1 MPKALASVR
10 LKTIRLWEHHMQ
22 RWMEAYRSG
31 SGTTEAQMQVKMFSS
46 HKYKSHR
53 CVPETVAHALDAVP

>member
-1 MPKALASVR
+1 
-10 LKTIRLWEHHMQ
+10 MQ

-31 SGTTEAQMQVKMFSS
+31 SGTAEAQMQVKLFSS

-53 CVPETVAHALDAVP
+53 RVPETVARALDAVP